1 MISFYL
7 KYTGGNIYMNT
18 TSSAVSGFVSNFV
31 AGGIQQH
38 FGTKNALIFC
48 FAISTIF
55 AFPLLFELEE
65 IQIAICVFISR
76 FFNEGAF

>member
-1 MISFYL
+1 
-7 KYTGGNIYMNT
+7 MNT
-18 TSSAVSGFVSNFV
+18 TSSAVSGFASNFV

-48 FAISTIF
+48 FAISTLF
-55 AFPLLFELEE
+55 AFPLLFKLEE